1 MEVVNQVLNYKDLK
15 IVQDSDGFKF
25 SLDSVLLA
33 NFVSINLRSKKIL
46 DIGCGNGIISIL
58 LSQKT
63 KAFITGVEIQNESY
77 ELAQKSVEINGLS
90 DRISI
95 INADIKELYKNIES
109 DSFDVI
115 VSNPPYFSVKDTSL
129 KNLNANKMQARH
141 ELSLNYKDVIIVAK
155 KLLKN
160 NGNLALVHRPD
171 KLLDILDF
179 MRANN
184 IEPKKIRFVY
194 PYKGKSANMLLIE
207 GTKNGKTGLKVL
219 DPLYV
224 YENSSYTEEVSNYFN

>member
-90 DRISI
+90 DKISI

-224 YENSSYTEEVSNYFN
+224 YENGSYTEEVSNYFN

>member
-25 SLDSVLLA
+25 SLDSVLLS

-141 ELSLNYKDVIIVAK
+141 ELLLNYKDVIIVAK

-207 GTKNGKTGLKVL
+207 GAKNGKTGLKVL

-224 YENSSYTEEVSNYFN
+224 YENGSYTEEVSNYFN

>member
-63 KAFITGVEIQNESY
+63 KACITGVEIQNESY

>member
-25 SLDSVLLA
+25 SLDSVLLS
-33 NFVSINLRSKKIL
+33 NFVSINLRFKKIL

-129 KNLNANKMQARH
+129 KNLNGNKMQARH

-224 YENSSYTEEVSNYFN
+224 YENGSYTEEVSNYFN

>member
-207 GTKNGKTGLKVL
+207 GTKNGKTGLKIL

-224 YENSSYTEEVSNYFN
+224 YENGSYTEEVSNYFN

>member
-25 SLDSVLLA
+25 SLDSVLLS

-115 VSNPPYFSVKDTSL
+115 VSNPPYCSVKDTSL
-129 KNLNANKMQARH
+129 KNLNANKMHARH

-224 YENSSYTEEVSNYFN
+224 YENGSYTEEVSNYFN

>member
-224 YENSSYTEEVSNYFN
+224 YENGSYTEEVSNYFN